1 MLIGSQS
8 RPVLGGG
15 GRLLLTMVTVIVLTL
30 ATAEFAAAQ
39 IYGIPPSVTSIQN
52 HLPPYMPNI
61 RPSVTSLGPL
71 GYGGPPAFPV
81 YPTVPGRYGQG
92 FGRGHG
98 YGYRNGYG
106 YGYGGGAYIAPYY
119 VPMVD
124 ASYGSDSGSS
134 GPYVYSGP
142 PSEQTLHV
150 VIDTPA
156 AKSRATDDEEAYAA
170 PPRSKEDSDADSARD
185 ARPIDPTVLIFRDG
199 HRQEVSNYAIM
210 GQTVYVFDAH
220 AQKIAL
226 SDLDVSATVKAND
239 DRGVEFHI
247 PTAKKG

>member
-1 MLIGSQS
+1 MSIGSLS
-8 RPVLGGG
+8 RPVIRN
-15 GRLLLTMVTVIVLTL
+15 GRVLLTIAAAMTLTL
-30 ATAEFAAAQ
+30 GSSEFAAAQ

-61 RPSVTSLGPL
+61 RPSVTSLGPS
-71 GYGGPPAFPV
+71 GYAGAPAFPV
-81 YPTVPGRYGQG
+81 YPTGSGRYGQG

-98 YGYRNGYG
+98 YGSRNGYRSG
-106 YGYGGGAYIAPYY
+106 YGYAGGAYVAPYY
-119 VPMVD
+119 VPMFD
-124 ASYGSDSGSS
+124 ASYGYDSGSS

-142 PSEQTLHV
+142 PPEQTLHV

-156 AKSRATDDEEAYAA
+156 ARNMPADDEEIPPA
-170 PPRSKEDSDADSARD
+170 PARSNEDSVPD
-185 ARPIDPTVLIFRDG
+185 ARPIDPTLLVFRDG
-199 HRQEVSNYAIM
+199 HQLEVSNYAIM

-247 PTAKKG
+247 PTAKKS